1 MNILLKLAYLF
12 FVGSVLG
19 WCIEVIFRR
28 FFSAAN
34 PERKWINP
42 GFCTGPYLPLYG
54 SGLCILYLVASL
66 EERPLLADPV
76 GNKILVIV
84 LMAVLMTLIE
94 YISGMLSLKIN
105 KVRLW
110 DYTNQWGN
118 IEGVICPKFSLIWGL
133 CGASYDFLIHPYIK
147 NSLVWLSE
155 NLAFSFFIGVFFGV
169 FIIDVA
175 HSLQVVTKLKHFADE
190 NDVILR
196 YEHIKA
202 QIRRS
207 HEQRAEKYHF
217 FRPFSSS
224 RPLPE
229 LLRELRDSLEQRKKK

>member
-1 MNILLKLAYLF
+1 M
-12 FVGSVLG
+12 
-19 WCIEVIFRR
+19 
-28 FFSAAN
+28 
-34 PERKWINP
+34 
-42 GFCTGPYLPLYG
+42 
-54 SGLCILYLVASL
+54 
-66 EERPLLADPV
+66 
-76 GNKILVIV
+76 
-84 LMAVLMTLIE
+84 
-94 YISGMLSLKIN
+94 
-105 KVRLW
+105 
-110 DYTNQWGN
+110 
-118 IEGVICPKFSLIWGL
+118 
-133 CGASYDFLIHPYIK
+133 IHPYIK

-229 LLRELRDSLEQRKKK
+229 LLHELRDSLEQRKKK